1 MSHFSFLLGL
11 IEHFL
16 QIMSRHSFPA
26 GLIEDS
32 FIVMSPQQHYMG
44 HTVIFSLYVPT
55 DLIYGTFLIFAPHM
69 SHFPILSGHFLH
81 FFLHMSPL
89 SDIANCKYVL
99 FKIPHPI
106 PRPIPY
112 LHKDISH
119 SPDPNHHRSAAP
131 MIFLS
136 SFYFRQARLP
146 LLL

>member
-81 FFLHMSPL
+81 FFCICPRCQTLP
-89 SDIANCKYVL
+89 IANMY
-99 FKIPHPI
+99 
-106 PRPIPY
+106 Y
-112 LHKDISH
+112 LKFLIQSLV
-119 SPDPNHHRSAAP
+119 RFRTFIK
-131 MIFLS
+131 IFLILQI
-136 SFYFRQARLP
+136 RIIIDRLHQ
-146 LLL
+146 